1 MRLLLLC
8 ALLLPALA
16 SAQIY
21 RWTDAQGRV
30 HFGEQP
36 GGSNAQQ
43 VEVKPQV
50 VERDAATREREAR
63 TEQFYDA
70 RREERAKAQEQAAEA
85 QAKRAGECRELRN
98 NLAQIQ
104 RDGRYFVGDDAGNR
118 TYISDE
124 ELESARSR
132 LSTRIA
138 ERCS

>member
-36 GGSNAQQ
+36 GGSNAQP

-50 VERDAATREREAR
+50 VERDAATRERE
-63 TEQFYDA
+63 
-70 RREERAKAQEQAAEA
+70 ERAQAQAQAAEA
-85 QAKRAGECRELRN
+85 QAKRASECRELRN

-104 RDGRYFVGDDAGNR
+104 RGGRYFVGDEQGNR

-124 ELESARSR
+124 ELDSARSR